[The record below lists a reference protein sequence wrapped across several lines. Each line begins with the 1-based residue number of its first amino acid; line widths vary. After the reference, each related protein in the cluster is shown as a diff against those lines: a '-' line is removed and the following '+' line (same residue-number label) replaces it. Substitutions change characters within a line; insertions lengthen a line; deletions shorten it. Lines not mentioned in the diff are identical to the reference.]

1 MADLKKRRLTVVS
14 DTGTDILERER
25 EREQEREKEGYFTPP
40 PEMNHHTNPMYEK
53 LLNFKEREK
62 KKRFTVED
70 LLKWC

>member
-1 MADLKKRRLTVVS
+1 MTDLKKRRLTLVS
-14 DTGTDILERER
+14 DTGTDIRERER
-25 EREQEREKEGYFTPP
+25 EREKEEYFTPP

>member
-1 MADLKKRRLTVVS
+1 MTDFKKRRLTVVS
-14 DTGTDILERER
+14 DTGTNIQERER
-25 EREQEREKEGYFTPP
+25 EKEEYFTP

-53 LLNFKEREK
+53 LMNFKEREK

>member
-1 MADLKKRRLTVVS
+1 MTDLKKRRLAVVS
-14 DTGTDILERER
+14 DTSTDI
-25 EREQEREKEGYFTPP
+25 REQEREREKEEYFTPP
-40 PEMNHHTNPMYEK
+40 SEMNHHTNPMYEK